1 MLLLTSVLLPL
12 LRPLL
17 PLLLLLASVAS
28 GARAQEASPPVHVS
42 LRSGWPASPF
52 VVELLEAAHQEAP
65 SSFFDVVA
73 IVAGP
78 WFFNDTDEGNHDLAS
93 ATPQQVFEGA
103 KRAFDRYGV
112 LPGEATR
119 RRWEAA
125 LALRAQSSK
134 VAAFTH
140 LYRTSGL
147 ERRWEEAMA
156 ARHSGSGDNDSSNGS
171 NRDKDS
177 SDECRSWVDWDGKVL
192 CSRDELQHH
201 LDETGSAAI
210 TKPPYP
216 GPVAFD
222 HVLAHPLDEADG
234 EQEQEAA
241 TAVLYGD
248 PASSNFFGLHAALS
262 EYALGARAEAP
273 FRYILRWRPPPQSS
287 TGGAATK
294 EKEEERD
301 YLAGFGAS
309 LDVKKVDYLVIDDR
323 AVAASGSEDG
333 GGDSNDGDG
342 STATTRGAA
351 TEREAAR
358 AQLDDRR
365 WLDAQLGGPPS
376 DEAEEEEKAGDAG
389 LRAAYIVARSSEPLR
404 ALRQLS
410 HDYPLHAGALARS
423 SAARPS
429 RRFLD
434 EMLGLHQMYLQQA
447 TTDVWLNGRSLSA
460 TSDEAGAASAL
471 TLLPLVRDE
480 RRLVDS
486 LVALNLSAEAAVSL
500 LTYAPL
506 QQQQQSQQQQVH
518 DAYFDA
524 SDRPE
529 GGAVVS
535 WWNDVEVDEAYA
547 RFQPELRGLLRPL
560 YPGSFPTVRRNLFNV
575 VLLMDL
581 RRAETCRFLAE
592 SVSLATKRLALHW
605 GFVPTGLVEPGD
617 ESSQL
622 ARLYWLAME
631 RGGSTLAAEYLAR
644 LANAMQTHVTVAQ
657 ARTQLQAVLLAAAA
671 HGGGS
676 DDKEEAAAA
685 VEQAIEAALAPAE
698 WIEKEAKARRYAK
711 RLGAVV
717 ADKDHRGDVFVNG
730 RHVPFTAALIQ
741 HVHQLIA
748 AQVQALAPLV
758 YYGTLTDEADVSTHF
773 YDLNTTFA
781 ARLPLAFPP
790 PQASNVSADAVDL
803 AQVAAQLDD
812 GTLLRRFFLPK
823 QATTATTPP
832 IGTTLWLVG
841 DLDSDEGASLL
852 RETIKAQQALPQAF
866 RLGLVHAAPSKSS
879 RGSVS
884 RTIYEQ
890 LQRDDDAASEDLLEV
905 LDSTVNRGDNDEIQE
920 SARRFWRGQARLA
933 RLFGVAKSKSPFAIV
948 INGRIVAGFDAAKV
962 ESIDVESLVAVERQR
977 RITPLVEGLQ
987 TLAIAQHDAVLA
999 ELARDVDAVTTLTS
1013 IVARAGFVD
1022 AASEGLFARASTAR
1036 STAIDDVPTTNGL
1049 TSFELGADR
1058 AHARLRLTLMV
1069 DPLSKEAQRWADLVE
1084 HVLQLD
1090 DAIWVR
1096 VLLNPAGASRAG
1108 AATDEADAA
1117 TTLRRF
1123 YRASSPAR
1131 LAFDGD
1137 GQLRRPRA
1145 SFYGMPADAVLTMAI
1160 EAPPAWVTM
1169 ASVAVHDLDNIRLS
1183 DVARASAGTRAVVA
1197 ATYDVKHVLIEG
1209 HARDTAARSV
1219 PRGLELV
1226 LETLD
1231 GSLVDDTIVMANL
1244 AYLQLRAP
1252 SPGLYTLRIR
1262 GAGSKSAELYE
1273 MESVGSAGW
1282 NSPPVGG
1289 GSSDDVVTVD
1299 SPAGLTI
1306 YPRVRK
1312 RKGREHD
1319 RLVFDSEGEEDH
1331 AMGAGSGPAAAQG
1344 LVPFAWSLVAEAAR
1358 RIQTSFSAATAT
1370 ATLGKKAETINVF
1383 TVASGHLY
1391 ERMASLMILSV
1402 LRHTQTPCKFWFIE
1416 NFLSPSFKDFVP
1428 HLAREYGFEYEM
1440 VTYAWPHWLRAQ
1452 SEKQRQ
1458 IWGYKVLFLDVL
1470 FPLDV
1475 SRIIFVDAD
1484 QIVRADLLELVQ
1496 LDMGGKP
1503 YGFPPMGNDSYDMDN
1518 YRFWE
1523 TGYWK
1528 KFLRGLPYPISAL
1541 YVVDLDRFRLLAAGD
1556 RLRGHYQAL
1565 SADKGSLSN
1574 LDQDLVASLIHQVPI
1589 YGLEREWLWC
1599 ETWCSWDWQAQA
1611 KSIDLCSNPKTKEPK
1626 LDRARRQIPEWTA
1639 YDDEVARF
1647 AERVRAQQ
1655 APHATQGTAQGTVQH
1670 DEL

>member
-1 MLLLTSVLLPL
+1 MFALTSVLLLL

-17 PLLLLLASVAS
+17 PLLLLLLASAA
-28 GARAQEASPPVHVS
+28 GEARAQEASPPVHVS

-65 SSFFDVVA
+65 SSFFDIVA

-78 WFFNDTDEGNHDLAS
+78 WFFNDTDDGTHDLAS
-93 ATPQQVFEGA
+93 ATPQQVFKGA

-147 ERRWEEAMA
+147 EQRWEEAMA
-156 ARHSGSGDNDSSNGS
+156 AR
-171 NRDKDS
+171 DS

-192 CSRDELQHH
+192 CSRDELQRH
-201 LDETGSAAI
+201 LDETGSTAV
-210 TKPPYP
+210 TKSPYP

-222 HVLAHPLDEADG
+222 HVLAHPLDETDG

-262 EYALGARAEAP
+262 EYALGARAEVP

-294 EKEEERD
+294 EEEEERD

-342 STATTRGAA
+342 STATRRGAA

-376 DEAEEEEKAGDAG
+376 DEAEEEEGGDAG
-389 LRAAYIVARSSEPLR
+389 LRAAYIVAKSSEPLR

-410 HDYPLHAGALARS
+410 HDFPLHAGALARS

-480 RRLVDS
+480 RRLLDS
-486 LVALNLSAEAAVSL
+486 LIALNLSAEAAVSL

-506 QQQQQSQQQQVH
+506 QQQQQQPQSQQQVH

-535 WWNDVEVDEAYA
+535 WWNDVEADEAYV

-657 ARTQLQAVLLAAAA
+657 ARAQLQAVLLAAA
-671 HGGGS
+671 HVDGS
-676 DDKEEAAAA
+676 DEEEEAAA
-685 VEQAIEAALAPAE
+685 VEQAIEAALAPASE
-698 WIEKEAKARRYAK
+698 WTEREAKARRYAK

-781 ARLPLAFPP
+781 ARSPLAFPP
-790 PQASNVSADAVDL
+790 PQASNISADAVDL
-803 AQVAAQLDD
+803 TQVAAQLDD
-812 GTLLRRFFLPK
+812 STLLRRFFLPR
-823 QATTATTPP
+823 QATTATTATTTP
-832 IGTTLWLVG
+832 IDTTLWLVG
-841 DLDSDEGASLL
+841 DLDSDEGTSLL

-866 RLGLVHAAPSKSS
+866 RLGLVHAAPSQSS
-879 RGSVS
+879 LGTVS
-884 RTIYEQ
+884 RAIYDQ
-890 LQRDDDAASEDLLEV
+890 LQRDDGAASEALLEV
-905 LDSTVNRGDNDEIQE
+905 LNSSVSRGDDNKNEE
-920 SARRFWRGQARLA
+920 PARRFWRGQARLA

-977 RITPLVEGLQ
+977 RIAPLVEGLQ
-987 TLAIAQHDAVLA
+987 TPAIAQHDAALA
-999 ELARDVDAVTTLTS
+999 ELARDADAITTLTS
-1013 IVARAGFVD
+1013 IIARAGFVD

-1108 AATDEADAA
+1108 AATDEAEAAEAA

-1197 ATYDVKHVLIEG
+1197 ATFDVKHVLIEG

-1289 GSSDDVVTVD
+1289 GGGGGGESSSSDDVVTVD

-1319 RLVFDSEGEEDH
+1319 RLVFDSEGEGEEAH
-1331 AMGAGSGPAAAQG
+1331 AMGAGRSPAAAQG
-1344 LVPFAWSLVAEAAR
+1344 LVPFAWSLVADAAR

-1370 ATLGKKAETINVF
+1370 ATSRRKAETINVF

-1589 YGLEREWLWC
+1589 YGLAREWLWC

-1655 APHATQGTAQGTVQH
+1655 ATQKTTQGTVQH